1 MQSLPDHILGLI
13 LRHVDLPTLATAE
26 ASCSSLYRVG
36 AAITLDS
43 AISNS
48 PSVCTSIEP
57 LSQEYIGF
65 VRWLR
70 RHAPQFRSVVIT
82 ADDTDL
88 ANAIGSA
95 LVDARALKVLSVVSS
110 PTSFFCNWSVPA
122 ALACAAPRSSLPQVE
137 TMCLG
142 RSVHSATFLNEFQA
156 SLRTL
161 SIATV
166 SPDQTREVLSLDL
179 PRLEHLKINIP
190 EPLEVT
196 INDPVPGFPLL
207 KHLSLRHLSMAHG
220 SRPIPLPPAL
230 ETLQLNR
237 CGSLAT
243 FRLDGMRVVS
253 GLVVTDM
260 AFPTSLD
267 LSALAE
273 LSLCLGASRHIP
285 ESVVMP
291 MLRRYS
297 AEHTNVS
304 MRMAQMPNL
313 WCAALGTNCFGDTSW
328 LLDVPHV
335 YYLSPNVSL

>member
-13 LRHVDLPTLATAE
+13 LRQVDLPTLAAAE

-36 AAITLDS
+36 SAITLDS
-43 AISNS
+43 VISKP
-48 PSVCTSIEP
+48 PSACKFIEP
-57 LSQEYIGF
+57 LSQEHVGF

-82 ADDTDL
+82 ADDPDL
-88 ANAIGSA
+88 ANAIGNA
-95 LVDARALKVLSVVSS
+95 LVDARAMKVLSVVSV
-110 PTSFFCNWSVPA
+110 FCNWSVPA

-142 RSVHSATFLNEFQA
+142 CSVHSATFLNEFQA

-161 SIATV
+161 SLGTV

-179 PRLEHLKINIP
+179 PRLEHLKITSS

-196 INDPVPGFPLL
+196 IKDPVPGFPKL
-207 KHLSLRHLSMAHG
+207 KHLSLMHLSMAHG

-230 ETLQLNR
+230 ETLQLNT

-243 FRLDGMRVVS
+243 FRLDGMCVVS

-267 LSALAE
+267 LSALVE
-273 LSLCLGASRHIP
+273 LSLCLGCSRQVP
-285 ESVVMP
+285 KSVVMP

-297 AEHTNVS
+297 AENTNVS
-304 MRMAQMPNL
+304 MRMTQMPNL

-335 YYLSPNVSL
+335 YYLSTNVSA